1 MLADPEIHSWKWID
15 RADIVATITGTIG
28 IESVYFNKPVIS
40 FGRHQVI
47 NYLPTVHYVSN
58 FAETRD
64 AVTELLSDNI
74 SEEDFHKSRSALTK
88 AQLDSSFDL
97 PEYKNSYDSSQI
109 ETKMAKIALENMF
122 SEHPYLYKKQVNE

>member
-1 MLADPEIHSWKWID
+1 
-15 RADIVATITGTIG
+15 
-28 IESVYFNKPVIS
+28 
-40 FGRHQVI
+40 
-47 NYLPTVHYVSN
+47 
-58 FAETRD
+58 
-64 AVTELLSDNI
+64 
-74 SEEDFHKSRSALTK
+74 LTK